1 MYRTTVPRVLIITQY
16 YYKYNTNPRIFV
28 SFIRINICRNTVIGK
43 GRFHTISCDLWVW
56 VSFIHLKILYEYR
69 DSPVRYFVTYHINL
83 ALKLITL
90 IVQK

>member
-1 MYRTTVPRVLIITQY
+1 MSSSGTAIKEGLLIDVTENQQ
-16 YYKYNTNPRIFV
+16 
-28 SFIRINICRNTVIGK
+28 NI
-43 GRFHTISCDLWVW
+43 
-56 VSFIHLKILYEYR
+56 KILYEYR

>member
-1 MYRTTVPRVLIITQY
+1 MDI
-16 YYKYNTNPRIFV
+16 
-28 SFIRINICRNTVIGK
+28 
-43 GRFHTISCDLWVW
+43 
-56 VSFIHLKILYEYR
+56 KILYEYR

>member
-1 MYRTTVPRVLIITQY
+1 MQLILI
-16 YYKYNTNPRIFV
+16 K
-28 SFIRINICRNTVIGK
+28 C
-43 GRFHTISCDLWVW
+43 
-56 VSFIHLKILYEYR
+56 KILYEYR